1 MSKKQIIKRLLQ
13 IVIVLIGI
21 SFITFAL
28 TFMSPGDPVRN
39 MYTATGVMPTE
50 EMVQETREELGL
62 NDPFLVQ
69 YTRWLKNCL
78 KGDFGKSYSLNK
90 PVTELLAARLWPT
103 LKLTLMAMILMLVI
117 SVPLGMLSAI
127 YKDKW
132 IDYLVRGITFLG
144 CAMPNFWVGL
154 LLMLAFCVYINAFP
168 VISSAGDFKSLF
180 LPALTLA
187 IAMSSKYTRQVR
199 TAVLDELSQDYVI
212 GAQARGVKKS
222 KIIWGNVF
230 PNSLLP
236 LITMFGLSIGSLLGG
251 TSVVEVIFSYPGL
264 GNLAVSAITSSDYN
278 LIQGYVLWLALIY
291 MVINL
296 IVDASYVGTVTG
308 VLAGYFGG
316 VIDAVIMRIA
326 DMMLAFP
333 GLVLALAVAGIM
345 GASIKNAIIAI
356 VVVSWTKYA
365 RLARSL
371 VMKIRDR
378 DYVSAAIVTGSK
390 TPYML
395 FRYML
400 PNALPTLI
408 ITAATDIGSMMLELA
423 AMSFLG
429 FGAKP
434 PAPEWGYMLNE
445 GRACMQSAPWLMIF
459 PGLAIFVVVVVFNM
473 LGDSIRDIL
482 DPRNE

>member
-1 MSKKQIIKRLLQ
+1 VKKKNRFLANKTFVVFSILAVCIILAA
-13 IVIVLIGI
+13 V
-21 SFITFAL
+21 FAPVV
-28 TFMSPGDPVRN
+28 TRGVDP
-39 MYTATGVMPTE
+39 
-50 EMVQETREELGL
+50 
-62 NDPFLVQ
+62 
-69 YTRWLKNCL
+69 L
-78 KGDFGKSYSLNK
+78 KGSLVDALLPPCKEHIFGTDKMGRDIFSRVIYG
-90 PVTELLAARLWPT
+90 AR
-103 LKLTLMAMILMLVI
+103 A
-117 SVPLGMLSAI
+117 SLSA
-127 YKDKW
+127 
-132 IDYLVRGITFLG
+132 TF
-144 CAMPNFWVGL
+144 
-154 LLMLAFCVYINAFP
+154 
-168 VISSAGDFKSLF
+168 
-180 LPALTLA
+180 
-187 IAMSSKYTRQVR
+187 
-199 TAVLDELSQDYVI
+199 
-212 GAQARGVKKS
+212 GV
-222 KIIWGNVF
+222 V
-230 PNSLLP
+230 
-236 LITMFGLSIGSLLGG
+236 
-251 TSVVEVIFSYPGL
+251 
-264 GNLAVSAITSSDYN
+264 
-278 LIQGYVLWLALIY
+278 ALIF
-291 MVINL
+291 L
-296 IVDASYVGTVTG
+296 VGTVTG